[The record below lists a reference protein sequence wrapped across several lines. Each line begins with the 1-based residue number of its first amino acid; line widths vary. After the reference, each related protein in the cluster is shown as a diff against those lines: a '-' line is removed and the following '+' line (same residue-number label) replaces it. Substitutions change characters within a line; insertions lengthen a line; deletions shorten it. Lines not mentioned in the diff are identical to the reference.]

1 MNEIEHEGQK
11 YVLKSDI
18 ENIIQQ
24 RVSKIATRAN
34 EAEQQLKE
42 AQGRLSEMEK
52 HVSSSDMLAAQVSEL
67 KEQLSSSTQRYERY
81 TSISKHGLVDPDMV
95 ETIEYL
101 YDKSQKGVSNKERVQ
116 FSEWLDNQVQN
127 PDSAHLMLKPH
138 LQQLQS
144 QIATEEPVS
153 PEEPAIQEQPSAAPP
168 PSMNTGAKPSPDP
181 VSIQNAR
188 FGDMDWYAANREQLI
203 NEYRKRRRG

>member
-1 MNEIEHEGQK
+1 MNEIEHDGQK

-24 RVSKIATRAN
+24 RVSKIATRAT

-42 AQGRLSEMEK
+42 AHGRISEMEK
-52 HVSSSDMLAAQVSEL
+52 HVSSSDMLAAQVSDL

-101 YDKSQKGVSNKERVQ
+101 YDKSQKGKKERVQ

-127 PDSAHLMLKPH
+127 PDSAQVMLKPH
-138 LQQLQS
+138 LQNLQQ
-144 QIATEEPVS
+144 QIQTEEPMTEQV
-153 PEEPAIQEQPSAAPP
+153 ETVEQPVQNQTPP
-168 PSMNTGAKPSPDP
+168 PSMNSGARPSPDP
-181 VSIQNAR
+181 ISLQNAR
-188 FGDMDWYAANREQLI
+188 FQDMDWYSANREQI
-203 NEYRKRRRG
+203 MNEFRKNRRG